1 MPCDPL
7 LRVLTGWLEVA
18 GAEAVLCDP
27 LLRVLTGWLWL
38 AGADA
43 VLCDPLARVATA
55 VAVPAV
61 WVEPCRPLAPVR
73 ARACPLC
80 PVPAAATAEKPCDP
94 RSLAPGS

>member
-27 LLRVLTGWLWL
+27 LLRVLTGWLEV
-38 AGADA
+38 AGVEA

-61 WVEPCRPLAPVR
+61 WVEPCRPLAAVR
-73 ARACPLC
+73 ARACPVC
-80 PVPAAATAEKPCDP
+80 PAPAANTAEEPWDP